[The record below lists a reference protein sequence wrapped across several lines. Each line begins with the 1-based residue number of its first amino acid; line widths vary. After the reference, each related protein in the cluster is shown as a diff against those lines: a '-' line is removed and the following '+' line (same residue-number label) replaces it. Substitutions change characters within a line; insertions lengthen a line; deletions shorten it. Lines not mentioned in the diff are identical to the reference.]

1 MTRFEWLLTVLII
14 LQIAH
19 ILQEELARQ
28 RQKQAHQELMDL
40 LIDLVTVVCDVF
52 PYLKILIGLSKD
64 RDPPDSISR

>member
-1 MTRFEWLLTVLII
+1 MTRFEWLLTVLI
-14 LQIAH
+14 

>member
-52 PYLKILIGLSKD
+52 PYLRILIGLSKD
-64 RDPPDSISR
+64 D